1 MEKRPAKRFRS
12 ARFAGV
18 SSAITFNKNHK
29 EMENEHNSDDSKK
42 LDSFMSI
49 VSDFF
54 DSLATCIENKDG
66 NLEGYS
72 KEIQK
77 IDALLARY
85 PQSSFLESWRRVLES
100 YKFCYEDSSLDIPN
114 CYISILEK
122 DPFCVNAYEE
132 LAVYYYI
139 NDNYP
144 LAEKLFR
151 TALQLE
157 PFRESLHVGLC
168 RVLLEQGLKEQF
180 AEEQHYSIEL
190 FTEVIDNLHD
200 LENEEE

>member
-1 MEKRPAKRFRS
+1 
-12 ARFAGV
+12 
-18 SSAITFNKNHK
+18 
-29 EMENEHNSDDSKK
+29 MENEHNSDESKK

-54 DSLATCIENKDG
+54 DTLETCIENKD
-66 NLEGYS
+66 NASESCS

-77 IDALLARY
+77 IDELLVRY

-100 YKFCYEDSSLDIPN
+100 YKYYYEDSSLDIPN

-157 PFRESLHVGLC
+157 PFRESSHVGLC
-168 RVLLEQGLKEQF
+168 RVLLEQGLKKQF
-180 AEEQHYSIEL
+180 AEEQRYSIEL
-190 FTEVIDNLHD
+190 FTEVVGNLHN
-200 LENEEE
+200 LEREEE

>member
-1 MEKRPAKRFRS
+1 
-12 ARFAGV
+12 
-18 SSAITFNKNHK
+18 
-29 EMENEHNSDDSKK
+29 MENEHNSDDSKK
-42 LDSFMSI
+42 LDSFMST

-54 DSLATCIENKDG
+54 DTLETCIENKDR

-100 YKFCYEDSSLDIPN
+100 YKYCYEDSSLDIPN
-114 CYISILEK
+114 YYISILEK

-168 RVLLEQGLKEQF
+168 QVLLEQGLKEQF
-180 AEEQHYSIEL
+180 AEEQRYSIEL
-190 FTEVIDNLHD
+190 FIEVVGKLRD

>member
-1 MEKRPAKRFRS
+1 
-12 ARFAGV
+12 
-18 SSAITFNKNHK
+18 
-29 EMENEHNSDDSKK
+29 MENEHNSDDSKK

-54 DSLATCIENKDG
+54 DSLETCVESNDRTSEN
-66 NLEGYS
+66 YS

-77 IDALLARY
+77 IDELLVRY
-85 PQSSFLESWRRVLES
+85 PQSSFLESWKRILES
-100 YKFCYEDSSLDIPN
+100 YKYYYEDSSLDIPN
-114 CYISILEK
+114 YYISILEK

-132 LAVYYYI
+132 LAVHYYI

-157 PFRESLHVGLC
+157 PSRWSLHVGLC
-168 RVLLEQGLKEQF
+168 RLLSDQGLKEKF
-180 AEEQHYSIEL
+180 EEEQRNSIEL
-190 FTEVIDNLHD
+190 FTEFIDTVRD
-200 LENEEE
+200 LENEEK

>member
-1 MEKRPAKRFRS
+1 
-12 ARFAGV
+12 
-18 SSAITFNKNHK
+18 
-29 EMENEHNSDDSKK
+29 MENKPNSDDSKK

-100 YKFCYEDSSLDIPN
+100 YKYCYEDSSLDIPN
-114 CYISILEK
+114 YYISILEK

-139 NDNYP
+139 NDNYQ